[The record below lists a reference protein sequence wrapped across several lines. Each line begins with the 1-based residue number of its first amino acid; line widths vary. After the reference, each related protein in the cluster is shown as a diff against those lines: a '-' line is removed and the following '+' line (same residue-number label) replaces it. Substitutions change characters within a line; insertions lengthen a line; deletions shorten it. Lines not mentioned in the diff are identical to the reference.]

1 MPDFEKFS
9 RSGPS
14 LRLRRKR
21 QAIASQVYAVAVRT
35 RGYPATCCLHWKCR
49 KDPIGQGLQLRSV
62 HESWQKITPRRQASS
77 HDLDGAACA
86 HTSKDRP
93 RLYGFCSLRR
103 CVGLIIPS
111 VSATG
116 PGRWSAERPPP
127 GEPRGGFETGLRGH
141 LGGGI
146 PVDPEQNTD
155 HDEVRVGT
163 CQGNDQ
169 GDEGR
174 LRHDISPFPIALH
187 SSFVPKGWQ

>member
-62 HESWQKITPRRQASS
+62 HESGQKITPRRQATS

-111 VSATG
+111 VSATVQVG
-116 PGRWSAERPPP
+116 GVQSARPQANQ
-127 GEPRGGFETGLRGH
+127 GAGLKQGYVVI
-141 LGGGI
+141 LG
-146 PVDPEQNTD
+146 VAF
-155 HDEVRVGT
+155 R
-163 CQGNDQ
+163 
-169 GDEGR
+169 
-174 LRHDISPFPIALH
+174 
-187 SSFVPKGWQ
+187 